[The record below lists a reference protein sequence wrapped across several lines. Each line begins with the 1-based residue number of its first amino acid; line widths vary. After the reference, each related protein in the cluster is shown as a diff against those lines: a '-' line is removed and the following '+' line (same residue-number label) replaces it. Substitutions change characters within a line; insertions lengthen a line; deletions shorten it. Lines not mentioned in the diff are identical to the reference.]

1 MFLIPC
7 CKLASSLKKQTSYLP
22 LCLYTFLQ
30 TQSET
35 NKQTK
40 KQTRKKQTTPFQHT
54 RNKHKQKKLL
64 FPEPTPPN
72 PSIPFWLA
80 WHVLAARVCAQTA
93 NHILTSE
100 LDSILYIKNM
110 QGPIFGQLC
119 WQAVQTFLSKV
130 FSTTFWSK
138 AATFLSKAVLTF

>member
-1 MFLIPC
+1 MPL
-7 CKLASSLKKQTSYLP
+7 YLP
-22 LCLYTFLQ
+22 ANPVRNQQ
-30 TQSET
+30 TNKET
-35 NKQTK
+35 NKKKTNNSFSTHR
-40 KQTRKKQTTPFQHT
+40 KQTQT
-54 RNKHKQKKLL
+54 KKLL

-119 WQAVQTFLSKV
+119 WQAVQTFLPKV